1 MEPRGDRGGRRG
13 ALRAWSG
20 RAAWLLAGALA
31 AVGTVYVLR
40 ARALPDLEAWH
51 RVRLEQELGEA
62 RAGEV
67 RDLEDLLALEERL
80 FAELAGRH
88 RELAGAPPYSR
99 FRAESPTRSANH
111 PHDWNRTRWLAP
123 AGAPRGAALL
133 LHGLSDS
140 PYSLRAVG
148 EALAAEGFAVLA
160 LRLPGHGTLPAALTR
175 TGVDAWRD
183 AVRVAAAAVAERA
196 GDRPWAIVGYSNG
209 AALALDHALAA
220 LQGRGAPP
228 AALPDRLVFLS
239 PAFAVTPLA
248 GLARWQERAARLPG
262 LEKLGWT
269 DLLPEYDPYKYNS
282 FPLHAAAEIHR
293 LTAEVEAA
301 LARLA
306 RAGRL
311 GELPPALALQSVVD
325 ATVPPAASLEARLRP
340 ALRQRQR
347 ARALRREPPR
357 RGARLPLRPGRGAA
371 RRGAPDR
378 LASLRGDAGD
388 QRRGR
393 RARSRPAP
401 GRPTPP
407 RRRSSRSASPGRPG
421 STRSPTSRSRSRRTI
436 RSTAPARGTA
446 PSRSAASSPA
456 ASAARWPCPST
467 CSCACATTR
476 STPIS
481 SGGCCASSSPP
492 AGAPMPPQEVGRAP
506 VNLAAVPA

>member
-325 ATVPPAASLEARLRP
+325 ATVPPAASLERVYGRLSGNGSELVLFDVNRRAAALGFLSARAAALLAEARRIGSLPFAVTLVTNAGEESEVEARTWAAHATAPQVEPLGLAWPPGLYSLSHVAIPFPPDDPVYGAGPGDGAFPIGGLEPRGERGALAVPLDLLLRLRYNPFHAYLERRVLRFLEP
-340 ALRQRQR
+340 A
-347 ARALRREPPR
+347 
-357 RGARLPLRPGRGAA
+357 
-371 RRGAPDR
+371 
-378 LASLRGDAGD
+378 
-388 QRRGR
+388 GR
-393 RARSRPAP
+393 RSDAAAGS
-401 GRPTPP
+401 
-407 RRRSSRSASPGRPG
+407 RPG
-421 STRSPTSRSRSRRTI
+421 S
-436 RSTAPARGTA
+436 G
-446 PSRSAASSPA
+446 
-456 ASAARWPCPST
+456 
-467 CSCACATTR
+467 
-476 STPIS
+476 
-481 SGGCCASSSPP
+481 
-492 AGAPMPPQEVGRAP
+492 
-506 VNLAAVPA
+506 